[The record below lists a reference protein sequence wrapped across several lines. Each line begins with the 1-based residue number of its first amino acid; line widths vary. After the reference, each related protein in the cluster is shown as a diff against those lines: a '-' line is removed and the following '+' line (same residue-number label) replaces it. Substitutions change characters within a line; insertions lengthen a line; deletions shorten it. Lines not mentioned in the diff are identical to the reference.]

1 MSAFA
6 GYGLVMPPPTRSGP
20 VPTLAYL
27 LNQWYFADPA
37 KTRMGRVV
45 SVSES
50 YVKVEY
56 RRLDTPG
63 DPGSAAS
70 RPAGVSL
77 VSGPMVRDAI
87 NVTRRGLGKRPVQWS
102 RLTRR
107 LARAGRADS
116 VEDLE
121 RALRQADAAT
131 LAGFPGVEALE
142 LDDVPQT
149 ELESAISRRELDQD
163 DPVTSLLDTVDRLMS
178 EFEERVIVGR
188 RSELAPQFV
197 DKLLHLHVRPTVE
210 FERAAVKAR
219 ASGEPVDVQDAF
231 FEAIAACVAT
241 VRQER
246 GITSVEDIIQD
257 VPLRSAARIRFKLD
271 RAPVLDHQQGDLLTG
286 AFEVVANPK
295 LGRPSYEMPLDAIP
309 ECDLVAVARVM
320 KGSELPDLTVEG
332 AKAIVRPLLKSKQY
346 TERIQGIVATQ
357 AAKRTGPTPPGG

>member
-1 MSAFA
+1 
-6 GYGLVMPPPTRSGP
+6 
-20 VPTLAYL
+20 
-27 LNQWYFADPA
+27 
-37 KTRMGRVV
+37 
-45 SVSES
+45 
-50 YVKVEY
+50 
-56 RRLDTPG
+56 
-63 DPGSAAS
+63 
-70 RPAGVSL
+70 
-77 VSGPMVRDAI
+77 MVRDAI

-121 RALRQADAAT
+121 RALRQADAVT
-131 LAGFPGVEALE
+131 LAGFSGVEALE
-142 LDDVPQT
+142 LDDVPQS
-149 ELESAISRRELDQD
+149 ELESAISRRELDQH
-163 DPVTSLLDTVDRLMS
+163 DPLTSLLDTVDRLMS

-197 DKLLHLHVRPTVE
+197 GKLLRLPVRPTVE

-246 GITSVEDIIQD
+246 GITSVEDIVQD
-257 VPLRSAARIRFKLD
+257 VPLRSAARITFKLD

-332 AKAIVRPLLKSKQY
+332 AKAIMRPLLKSKQY

-357 AAKRTGPTPPGG
+357 AAKRTGPPPPGG